1 MKEEKTEEELKETV
15 QEAPE
20 TEQNTPEEEKEPTI
34 EEQLEAA
41 NAEIVSL
48 KDQLLRKIAEFDNYR
63 KRTIKE
69 KTDLILN
76 GGEKTI
82 VSILPVIDDM
92 ERALKNM
99 QKAEDV
105 SAVLEGVELIYKKF
119 IDILGKQG
127 VSVIETKEADFD
139 VDVHEAVAQ
148 LPAPTPEL
156 KGKVMDCTLTGYKLN
171 EKVIRHVE
179 DAFSQGNLNMLCL
192 LFFLRHIRHPLSPQT
207 VAAHAAGNLI
217 GHIYQKETHYG
228 IKESNRC

>member
-1 MKEEKTEEELKETV
+1 MKEEKKDEELSRKQASEEETAETK
-15 QEAPE
+15 QASEAASTDSE
-20 TEQNTPEEEKEPTI
+20 AEAEQNTEEAEKEPTV

-41 NAEIVSL
+41 NAEIADL

-82 VSILPVIDDM
+82 TTILPVIDDL

-99 QKAEDV
+99 QQAEDV

-119 IDILGKQG
+119 MHILEGQG

-148 LPAPTPEL
+148 LPAPSPEL

-171 EKVIRHVE
+171 DKVIRHAQVVV
-179 DAFSQGNLNMLCL
+179 G
-192 LFFLRHIRHPLSPQT
+192 
-207 VAAHAAGNLI
+207 V
-217 GHIYQKETHYG
+217 
-228 IKESNRC
+228 

>member
-1 MKEEKTEEELKETV
+1 MKEEKKDEELKETQ
-15 QEAPE
+15 QETVEE
-20 TEQNTPEEEKEPTI
+20 TTSEAEQNVQQEEKELTVEAPPAPEASA

-41 NAEIVSL
+41 NAEIASL

-82 VSILPVIDDM
+82 ITILPVIDDL

-99 QKAEDV
+99 KSADDV
-105 SAVLEGVELIYKKF
+105 NAVLEGIELIYKKF
-119 IDILGKQG
+119 MDILAKQG

-171 EKVIRHVE
+171 EKVIRHAQVVV
-179 DAFSQGNLNMLCL
+179 G
-192 LFFLRHIRHPLSPQT
+192 
-207 VAAHAAGNLI
+207 V
-217 GHIYQKETHYG
+217 
-228 IKESNRC
+228 

>member
-1 MKEEKTEEELKETV
+1 MKEEKNEKIEKEETMQSVEET
-15 QEAPE
+15 APE
-20 TEQNTPEEEKEPTI
+20 TEQAAPEEEKELTV

-41 NAEIVSL
+41 NKEIANL
-48 KDQLLRKIAEFDNYR
+48 NDQLLRKIAEFDNYR

-82 VSILPVIDDM
+82 ITILPVIDDL

-105 SAVLEGVELIYKKF
+105 NAVLEGVELIYKKF

-127 VSVIETKEADFD
+127 VSIIDTKEADFD
-139 VDVHEAVAQ
+139 VDLHEAVAQ

-171 EKVIRHVE
+171 EKVIRHAQVVV
-179 DAFSQGNLNMLCL
+179 G
-192 LFFLRHIRHPLSPQT
+192 
-207 VAAHAAGNLI
+207 V
-217 GHIYQKETHYG
+217 
-228 IKESNRC
+228 

>member
-1 MKEEKTEEELKETV
+1 MKDELKDKPQENVEET
-15 QEAPE
+15 APE
-20 TEQNTPEEEKEPTI
+20 TEQTQQEKEEKELTV

-41 NAEIVSL
+41 NAEIASL

-76 GGEKTI
+76 GGEKNI
-82 VSILPVIDDM
+82 VTILPVIDDM

-99 QKAEDV
+99 KEAEDIN
-105 SAVLEGVELIYKKF
+105 AVLEGIELIYKKF
-119 IDILGKQG
+119 MDILGRQG

-171 EKVIRHVE
+171 DKVIRHAQVVV
-179 DAFSQGNLNMLCL
+179 G
-192 LFFLRHIRHPLSPQT
+192 
-207 VAAHAAGNLI
+207 V
-217 GHIYQKETHYG
+217 
-228 IKESNRC
+228 

>member
-1 MKEEKTEEELKETV
+1 MKDELKDKPQENVEET
-15 QEAPE
+15 APE
-20 TEQNTPEEEKEPTI
+20 TEQTQQEKEEKELTV

-41 NAEIVSL
+41 NAEIASL

-82 VSILPVIDDM
+82 VTILPVIDDM

-99 QKAEDV
+99 KEAEDIN
-105 SAVLEGVELIYKKF
+105 AVLEGVELIYKKF
-119 IDILGKQG
+119 MDILGRQG

-156 KGKVMDCTLTGYKLN
+156 KGKIMDCTLTGYKLN
-171 EKVIRHVE
+171 DKVIRHAQVVV
-179 DAFSQGNLNMLCL
+179 G
-192 LFFLRHIRHPLSPQT
+192 
-207 VAAHAAGNLI
+207 V
-217 GHIYQKETHYG
+217 
-228 IKESNRC
+228 

>member
-1 MKEEKTEEELKETV
+1 MKEDLKDEELKET
-15 QEAPE
+15 P
-20 TEQNTPEEEKEPTI
+20 QNTEAEDIASNEEQSAEQSAQEEEKELTV

-41 NAEIVSL
+41 NAEIASL

-82 VSILPVIDDM
+82 ITILPVIDDF

-99 QKAEDV
+99 KNADNV
-105 SAVLEGVELIYKKF
+105 NAVLEGVELIYKKF

-127 VSVIETKEADFD
+127 VSIIDTKEADFD
-139 VDVHEAVAQ
+139 VDLHEAVAQ

-171 EKVIRHVE
+171 EKVIRHAQVVV
-179 DAFSQGNLNMLCL
+179 G
-192 LFFLRHIRHPLSPQT
+192 
-207 VAAHAAGNLI
+207 V
-217 GHIYQKETHYG
+217 
-228 IKESNRC
+228 

>member
-1 MKEEKTEEELKETV
+1 MKDELKDKPQENVEET
-15 QEAPE
+15 APE
-20 TEQNTPEEEKEPTI
+20 TEQTPQEEEEKEQTV

-41 NAEIVSL
+41 NAEIASL

-82 VSILPVIDDM
+82 VTILPVIDDM

-99 QKAEDV
+99 KEADDV
-105 SAVLEGVELIYKKF
+105 NAVLEGVELIYKKF
-119 IDILGKQG
+119 MDILGKQG

-139 VDVHEAVAQ
+139 VDLHEAVAQ

-171 EKVIRHVE
+171 EKVIRHAQVVV
-179 DAFSQGNLNMLCL
+179 G
-192 LFFLRHIRHPLSPQT
+192 
-207 VAAHAAGNLI
+207 V
-217 GHIYQKETHYG
+217 
-228 IKESNRC
+228 

>member
-1 MKEEKTEEELKETV
+1 MKEDLKDEELKET
-15 QEAPE
+15 P
-20 TEQNTPEEEKEPTI
+20 QNTEAEDIASNEEQSAEQSAQEEEKELTV
-34 EEQLEAA
+34 EEQLDAA
-41 NAEIVSL
+41 NAEIASL

-82 VSILPVIDDM
+82 ITILPVIDDF

-99 QKAEDV
+99 KNADDV
-105 SAVLEGVELIYKKF
+105 NAVLEGVELIYKKF

-127 VSVIETKEADFD
+127 VSIIDTKEADFD
-139 VDVHEAVAQ
+139 VDLHEAVAQ

-171 EKVIRHVE
+171 EKVIRHAQVVV
-179 DAFSQGNLNMLCL
+179 G
-192 LFFLRHIRHPLSPQT
+192 
-207 VAAHAAGNLI
+207 V
-217 GHIYQKETHYG
+217 
-228 IKESNRC
+228 

>member
-1 MKEEKTEEELKETV
+1 MKKEKKDEELKETPQDV
-15 QEAPE
+15 ETKDMTSE
-20 TEQNTPEEEKEPTI
+20 TEQNATEEEKELTVEAPPAPEASA

-41 NAEIVSL
+41 NAEIASL

-82 VSILPVIDDM
+82 VTILPVLDDM

-105 SAVLEGVELIYKKF
+105 NAVLEGVELIYKKF
-119 IDILGKQG
+119 MDILGKQG
-127 VSVIETKEADFD
+127 VSVIDTKEADFD
-139 VDVHEAVAQ
+139 VDLHEAVAQ

-156 KGKVMDCTLTGYKLN
+156 KGKVMDCTQTGYKLN
-171 EKVIRHVE
+171 EKVIRHAQVVV
-179 DAFSQGNLNMLCL
+179 G
-192 LFFLRHIRHPLSPQT
+192 
-207 VAAHAAGNLI
+207 V
-217 GHIYQKETHYG
+217 
-228 IKESNRC
+228 

>member
-1 MKEEKTEEELKETV
+1 MKEEKKDEELKET
-15 QEAPE
+15 QQNIEKENAAAE
-20 TEQNTPEEEKEPTI
+20 SEQNTQEEEREFTV

-41 NAEIVSL
+41 NAEITSL

-82 VSILPVIDDM
+82 ITILPIIDDM

-99 QKAEDV
+99 KSADDV

-119 IDILGKQG
+119 MDILAKQG

-139 VDVHEAVAQ
+139 VDLHEAVAQ

-171 EKVIRHVE
+171 DKVIRHAQVVV
-179 DAFSQGNLNMLCL
+179 G
-192 LFFLRHIRHPLSPQT
+192 
-207 VAAHAAGNLI
+207 V
-217 GHIYQKETHYG
+217 
-228 IKESNRC
+228 

>member
-1 MKEEKTEEELKETV
+1 MKEEKNEKIEKEETKQNVEETT
-15 QEAPE
+15 PE
-20 TEQNTPEEEKEPTI
+20 TEQNAPEEEKELTV

-41 NAEIVSL
+41 NKEIANL
-48 KDQLLRKIAEFDNYR
+48 NDQLLRKIAEFDNYR

-82 VSILPVIDDM
+82 ITILPVIDDM

-99 QKAEDV
+99 KGAEDV
-105 SAVLEGVELIYKKF
+105 NAVLEGVELIYKKF

-127 VSVIETKEADFD
+127 VSIIDTKEADFD
-139 VDVHEAVAQ
+139 VDLHEAVAQ

-171 EKVIRHVE
+171 EKVIRHAQVVV
-179 DAFSQGNLNMLCL
+179 G
-192 LFFLRHIRHPLSPQT
+192 
-207 VAAHAAGNLI
+207 V
-217 GHIYQKETHYG
+217 
-228 IKESNRC
+228 